1 MEASHVDPIRSSV
14 FFPVSFFWATRDIFR
29 KSDRDTK
36 KVPVTIL
43 EKVPVTIVVLNVQNA
58 ITIMIVFFYPWQY
71 FKKGARDNFQK
82 SARDTEKLPVTSF
95 NKQKCLVHF

>member
-1 MEASHVDPIRSSV
+1 MQCF
-14 FFPVSFFWATRDIFR
+14 FFPVTFFWATRDIFR

-58 ITIMIVFFYPWQY
+58 PAMMIIFFLPVTI
-71 FKKGARDNFQK
+71 FQK
-82 SARDTEKLPVTSF
+82 SNP
-95 NKQKCLVHF
+95 